1 MPFVAVLPR
10 RGRGYNDPMSN
21 ATTNRT
27 FRWKLCVFA
36 IALFIAAELNMFG
49 LADFIRD
56 YGQTICR
63 IIVWALFIM
72 TSLFLAEVCRK
83 RAADSSGKTSG

>member
-1 MPFVAVLPR
+1 MPFVAVLHR
-10 RGRGYNDPMSN
+10 RGWGYNGPMSD
-21 ATTNRT
+21 TTKNHT

-56 YGQTICR
+56 YGRAICG
-63 IIVWALFIM
+63 V
-72 TSLFLAEVCRK
+72 
-83 RAADSSGKTSG
+83 